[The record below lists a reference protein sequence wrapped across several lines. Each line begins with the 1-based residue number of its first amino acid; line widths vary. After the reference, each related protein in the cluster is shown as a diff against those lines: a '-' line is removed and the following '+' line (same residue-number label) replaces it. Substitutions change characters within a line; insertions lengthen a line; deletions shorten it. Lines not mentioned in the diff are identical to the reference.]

1 MGALGALGALEDG
14 GTEGTGGLPQDR
26 TSSSTDKLSLTLIY
40 WDLSKEGG
48 IKKRKRRQERCCQ
61 SLMNDAYST
70 SHLLE
75 FVREFRYLVSTF
87 LYEGIHGFHFG
98 EWNESQLQPTIQ
110 KLMKG
115 YNRYL
120 RPNFNGGPVEIGMSL
135 DIASIDAISE
145 INMDY
150 TATIFLRQRWRD
162 SRLIFP
168 GNESLSL
175 DGRLVSLLW
184 IPDTF
189 IPDSKRSFL
198 HDVTVDNRLIRIFS
212 NGTVLYALRITATI
226 ACNMDLTKYPMDR
239 QVCTLQLESWGY
251 NLQDVVFYWTRGNDS
266 VKGLDTLR
274 LAQYSVES
282 YHTTVSEA
290 VYETGSYPKLV
301 LHFSLRRNVLFFI
314 LETYVPSTLLVVL
327 SWVSF
332 WISQSSVP
340 ARTCIGVTTV
350 LTMTTLMMGARTSL
364 PNANC
369 FIKAIDV
376 YLGICFTF
384 IFGALLEYACAH
396 FCTMQHQTILD
407 VQRELLKEFEE
418 SNGNGTIQL
427 VTSTTPNKA
436 LSKETQPET
445 SEQSVQSVQ
454 SEGDEQTE
462 NKQGN
467 GCGLSSVKQASRR
480 AASMMS
486 VENPHNIDR
495 HSRTL
500 FPVAFLLVNILY
512 WLYYLFI

>member
-1 MGALGALGALEDG
+1 MSALLHTL
-14 GTEGTGGLPQDR
+14 
-26 TSSSTDKLSLTLIY
+26 LTLC
-40 WDLSKEGG
+40 LTFTQGG
-48 IKKRKRRQERCCQ
+48 CTYPG
-61 SLMNDAYST
+61 N
-70 SHLLE
+70 HW
-75 FVREFRYLVSTF
+75 
-87 LYEGIHGFHFG
+87 G
-98 EWNESQLQPTIQ
+98 EWSDSQLQPTIQ

-120 RPNFNGGPVEIGMSL
+120 RPNFNEGPVEIGMSL

-162 SRLIFP
+162 SRLVFP
-168 GNESLSL
+168 GNESVSV

-198 HDVTVDNRLIRIFS
+198 HDVTVENRLIRIFS

-266 VKGLDTLR
+266 VKGLDILR

-282 YHTTVSEA
+282 YYTSVSEA
-290 VYETGSYPKLV
+290 VYETGQYPKLV
-301 LHFSLRRNVLFFI
+301 LHFALRRNVLFFI
-314 LETYVPSTLLVVL
+314 LETYVPSILLVVL

-384 IFGALLEYACAH
+384 IFGALVEYACAH
-396 FCTMQHQTILD
+396 FYTMQNQTIEELH
-407 VQRELLKEFEE
+407 RELLRDFNE
-418 SNGNGTIQL
+418 SNGNGSIPIFR
-427 VTSTTPNKA
+427 S
-436 LSKETQPET
+436 TQPKHTVQMSSTAEEPL
-445 SEQSVQSVQ
+445 EQAADCDTRNHAGAREKLSDQ
-454 SEGDEQTE
+454 
-462 NKQGN
+462 
-467 GCGLSSVKQASRR
+467 GCGLSSVRSASRR
-480 AASMMS
+480 AAAAFT

-495 HSRTL
+495 HSRTA
-500 FPVAFLLVNILY
+500 FPMAFLCVNVLY
-512 WLYYLFI
+512 WLYYLFL

>member
-1 MGALGALGALEDG
+1 MLVQLL
-14 GTEGTGGLPQDR
+14 
-26 TSSSTDKLSLTLIY
+26 SLSLTFTL
-40 WDLSKEGG
+40 
-48 IKKRKRRQERCCQ
+48 CCCTFPNHPWGDW
-61 SLMNDAYST
+61 ND
-70 SHLLE
+70 
-75 FVREFRYLVSTF
+75 
-87 LYEGIHGFHFG
+87 
-98 EWNESQLQPTIQ
+98 SQLQPTIQ

-120 RPNFNGGPVEIGMSL
+120 RPNFNEGPVEIGMSL

-162 SRLIFP
+162 SRLVFP
-168 GNESLSL
+168 GNESVSV

-198 HDVTVDNRLIRIFS
+198 HDVTVENRLIRIFS

-266 VKGLDTLR
+266 VRGLDTLR

-282 YHTTVSEA
+282 YYTSVTQA
-290 VYETGSYPKLV
+290 VYETGRYPKLV
-301 LHFSLRRNVLFFI
+301 LHFALRRNVLFFI
-314 LETYVPSTLLVVL
+314 LETYVPSILLVVL

-396 FCTMQHQTILD
+396 FYTMQHQTLD
-407 VQRELLKEFEE
+407 QLQQELLRDFKE
-418 SNGNGTIQL
+418 SNGNGSIPV
-427 VTSTTPNKA
+427 VTST
-436 LSKETQPET
+436 QPKKPVEIGA
-445 SEQSVQSVQ
+445 SEQEPAEEPKPSEPANPPAPVENTPVQSF
-454 SEGDEQTE
+454 S
-462 NKQGN
+462 
-467 GCGLSSVKQASRR
+467 LASVKRASRHV
-480 AASMMS
+480 AKVFT

-495 HSRTL
+495 HARTV
-500 FPVAFLLVNILY
+500 FPTTFFFVNILY
-512 WLYYLFI
+512 WLYYLCL

>member
-1 MGALGALGALEDG
+1 MSFLLHI
-14 GTEGTGGLPQDR
+14 P
-26 TSSSTDKLSLTLIY
+26 LILY
-40 WDLSKEGG
+40 MTCAQGD
-48 IKKRKRRQERCCQ
+48 C
-61 SLMNDAYST
+61 AFP
-70 SHLLE
+70 SHNW
-75 FVREFRYLVSTF
+75 
-87 LYEGIHGFHFG
+87 G
-98 EWNESQLQPTIQ
+98 EWNDSQLLPTIQ

-120 RPNFNGGPVEIGMSL
+120 RPNFNAGPVEIGMSL

-162 SRLIFP
+162 SRLVFP
-168 GNESLSL
+168 GNESVSV

-198 HDVTVDNRLIRIFS
+198 HDVTVENRLIRIFS

-239 QVCTLQLESWGY
+239 QECTLQLESWGY

-266 VKGLDTLR
+266 VRGLDTLR

-282 YHTTVSEA
+282 YHTTVAEA
-290 VYETGSYPKLV
+290 VYETGHYPKLV
-301 LHFSLRRNVLFFI
+301 LHFALRRNVLFFI
-314 LETYVPSTLLVVL
+314 LETYVPSILLVVL

-384 IFGALLEYACAH
+384 IFGALLEYAYAH
-396 FCTMQHQTILD
+396 FYTMQHQTIEEIH
-407 VQRELLKEFEE
+407 RELLRELHE
-418 SNGNGTIQL
+418 SKGIGSFQIVSSSKPKQQPKVESTVPDEPTEQSPSQEVVMNGE
-427 VTSTTPNKA
+427 A
-436 LSKETQPET
+436 KETSKGQ
-445 SEQSVQSVQ
+445 
-454 SEGDEQTE
+454 
-462 NKQGN
+462 
-467 GCGLSSVKQASRR
+467 GCGLSTVKDTYRR
-480 AASMMS
+480 VADVFV

-495 HSRTL
+495 RARTV
-500 FPVAFLLVNILY
+500 FPTAFFFVNILY
-512 WLYYLFI
+512 WLYYLCL

>member
-1 MGALGALGALEDG
+1 MSVQ
-14 GTEGTGGLPQDR
+14 P
-26 TSSSTDKLSLTLIY
+26 LTLVV
-40 WDLSKEGG
+40 LFLTV
-48 IKKRKRRQERCCQ
+48 Q
-61 SLMNDAYST
+61 SGCMFPGQ
-70 SHLLE
+70 HW
-75 FVREFRYLVSTF
+75 
-87 LYEGIHGFHFG
+87 G
-98 EWNESQLQPTIQ
+98 EWNDSQLHPTIQ

-115 YNRYL
+115 YNKIPQTQL
-120 RPNFNGGPVEIGMSL
+120 NEGPVEIGMSL

-162 SRLIFP
+162 SRLVFP
-168 GNESLSL
+168 GNGNESVSV

-198 HDVTVDNRLIRIFS
+198 HDVTVENRLIRIFS

-274 LAQYSVES
+274 LAQYSIES
-282 YHTTVSEA
+282 YYTSVSEA
-290 VYETGSYPKLV
+290 VYETGNYPKLV
-301 LHFSLRRNVLFFI
+301 LHFALRRNVLFFI

-396 FCTMQHQTILD
+396 FCTMQHQTLEEL
-407 VQRELLKEFEE
+407 QRDLLRDFRE
-418 SNGNGTIQL
+418 SNGNGSILPARCIQ
-427 VTSTTPNKA
+427 PQ
-436 LSKETQPET
+436 QPVEIA
-445 SEQSVQSVQ
+445 SCAD
-454 SEGDEQTE
+454 EGDEREDGGRTRHPKAKSPDVASHQ
-462 NKQGN
+462 NR
-467 GCGLSSVKQASRR
+467 VKGQEVRR
-480 AASMMS
+480 FA
-486 VENPHNIDR
+486 
-495 HSRTL
+495 
-500 FPVAFLLVNILY
+500 
-512 WLYYLFI
+512 

>member
-1 MGALGALGALEDG
+1 MSSFALTTFDSLIMIFTHPLTFLALGLALSQSDCMFPG
-14 GTEGTGGLPQDR
+14 GNNWGD
-26 TSSSTDKLSLTLIY
+26 
-40 WDLSKEGG
+40 W
-48 IKKRKRRQERCCQ
+48 
-61 SLMNDAYST
+61 ND
-70 SHLLE
+70 
-75 FVREFRYLVSTF
+75 
-87 LYEGIHGFHFG
+87 
-98 EWNESQLQPTIQ
+98 SQLQPTIQ

-120 RPNFNGGPVEIGMSL
+120 RPNFNEGPVEIGMSL

-162 SRLIFP
+162 SRLVFP
-168 GNESLSL
+168 GNESVSV

-198 HDVTVDNRLIRIFS
+198 HDVTVENRLIRIFS

-274 LAQYSVES
+274 LAQYSVETFYTS
-282 YHTTVSEA
+282 VSQA
-290 VYETGSYPKLV
+290 VYETGLYPKLV
-301 LHFSLRRNVLFFI
+301 LHFALRRNVLFFI

-396 FCTMQHQTILD
+396 FCTMQHQTLGDIH
-407 VQRELLKEFEE
+407 RELLREFEDT
-418 SNGNGTIQL
+418 NGTGSMPMVSSSQPNTVQPDPADQL
-427 VTSTTPNKA
+427 VTSISEAEPTEK
-436 LSKETQPET
+436 TQGKSCCLT
-445 SEQSVQSVQ
+445 
-454 SEGDEQTE
+454 
-462 NKQGN
+462 
-467 GCGLSSVKQASRR
+467 SVKNASQR
-480 AASMMS
+480 AVSLFNI
-486 VENPHNIDR
+486 ENPHNIDR
-495 HSRTL
+495 HSRTV
-500 FPVAFLLVNILY
+500 FPIAFLVVNVLY

>member
-1 MGALGALGALEDG
+1 MIFTQPL
-14 GTEGTGGLPQDR
+14 TI
-26 TSSSTDKLSLTLIY
+26 LTLV
-40 WDLSKEGG
+40 LRLTHSVCMFPGG
-48 IKKRKRRQERCCQ
+48 NQWGDW
-61 SLMNDAYST
+61 ND
-70 SHLLE
+70 
-75 FVREFRYLVSTF
+75 
-87 LYEGIHGFHFG
+87 
-98 EWNESQLQPTIQ
+98 SQLQPTIQ

-120 RPNFNGGPVEIGMSL
+120 RPNFNEGPVEIGMSL

-162 SRLIFP
+162 SRLVFP
-168 GNESLSL
+168 GNESVSV

-251 NLQDVVFYWTRGNDS
+251 NLQDVVFTWTRGNDS

-274 LAQYSVES
+274 LAQYSVETYYTS
-282 YHTTVSEA
+282 VSQA
-290 VYETGSYPKLV
+290 VYETGQYPKLV
-301 LHFSLRRNVLFFI
+301 LHFALRRNVLFFI

-396 FCTMQHQTILD
+396 FCTMQHQTLGDIH
-407 VQRELLKEFEE
+407 RELLREFED
-418 SNGNGTIQL
+418 SNGNGSMPMVGSSQLHQIQREPTDQL
-427 VTSTTPNKA
+427 V
-436 LSKETQPET
+436 
-445 SEQSVQSVQ
+445 
-454 SEGDEQTE
+454 
-462 NKQGN
+462 
-467 GCGLSSVKQASRR
+467 SSVSEADPTEEKPRKCCCLTVMKNTSRR
-480 AASMMS
+480 AVSIFN

-495 HSRTL
+495 HSRIV
-500 FPVAFLLVNILY
+500 FPLAFLAVNVFY

>member
-1 MGALGALGALEDG
+1 EDKC
-14 GTEGTGGLPQDR
+14 TFIGLAVGCMF
-26 TSSSTDKLSLTLIY
+26 SSNH
-40 WDLSKEGG
+40 W
-48 IKKRKRRQERCCQ
+48 
-61 SLMNDAYST
+61 
-70 SHLLE
+70 
-75 FVREFRYLVSTF
+75 
-87 LYEGIHGFHFG
+87 G
-98 EWNESQLQPTIQ
+98 EWNDSQLQPTIQ

-120 RPNFNGGPVEIGMSL
+120 RPNFNGPVEIGMSL

-162 SRLIFP
+162 SRLVFP
-168 GNESLSL
+168 GNESVSV

-198 HDVTVDNRLIRIFS
+198 HDVTVENRLIRIFS

-226 ACNMDLTKYPMDR
+226 ACNMDLTKYPMDK

-251 NLQDVVFYWTRGNDS
+251 NIQDVVFYWTRGNDS

-282 YHTTVSEA
+282 YYTSVSEA
-290 VYETGSYPKLV
+290 VYETGQYPKLV

-314 LETYVPSTLLVVL
+314 LETYVPSILLVVL
-327 SWVSF
+327 SWISF

-396 FCTMQHQTILD
+396 FYTMQHQTIEDL
-407 VQRELLKEFEE
+407 QRFSE
-418 SNGNGTIQL
+418 SNGNGSIPI
-427 VTSTTPNKA
+427 VDSTA
-436 LSKETQPET
+436 DEAA
-445 SEQSVQSVQ
+445 EQSVDSDPKIHAGSKEKVQ
-454 SEGDEQTE
+454 SQ
-462 NKQGN
+462 
-467 GCGLSSVKQASRR
+467 GCGLSSVKKASRR
-480 AASMMS
+480 AASVFV

-495 HSRTL
+495 HARTV
-500 FPVAFLLVNILY
+500 FPTAFLFVNILY
-512 WLYYLFI
+512 WLYYLIV

>member
-1 MGALGALGALEDG
+1 ML
-14 GTEGTGGLPQDR
+14 R
-26 TSSSTDKLSLTLIY
+26 FSLT
-40 WDLSKEGG
+40 E
-48 IKKRKRRQERCCQ
+48 
-61 SLMNDAYST
+61 NVT
-70 SHLLE
+70 SQLLLGSVWPFFSFPTS
-75 FVREFRYLVSTF
+75 FVFQ
-87 LYEGIHGFHFG
+87 LYCISACMFPNHHWG
-98 EWNESQLQPTIQ
+98 EWNDSQLQPTIQ
-110 KLMKG
+110 RLMKG

-120 RPNFNGGPVEIGMSL
+120 RPNFNEGPVEIGMSL

-150 TATIFLRQRWRD
+150 TATIFLRQRWCD
-162 SRLIFP
+162 SRLVFP
-168 GNESLSL
+168 GNESVSV

-198 HDVTVDNRLIRIFS
+198 HDVTVENRLIRIFS

-251 NLQDVVFYWTRGNDS
+251 NVQDVVFYWTRGNDS

-282 YHTTVSEA
+282 YHTSVSEA
-290 VYETGSYPKLV
+290 VYETGQYPKLV
-301 LHFSLRRNVLFFI
+301 LHFALRRNVLFFI
-314 LETYVPSTLLVVL
+314 LETYVPSILLVVL
-327 SWVSF
+327 SWYILLYLTMLF
-332 WISQSSVP
+332 
-340 ARTCIGVTTV
+340 

-396 FCTMQHQTILD
+396 FYTMQHQTIEDL
-407 VQRELLKEFEE
+407 RRLNET
-418 SNGNGTIQL
+418 NGNGSIPI
-427 VTSTTPNKA
+427 VSSTQPNQSAEVGSTAEQSASSDAKNNA
-436 LSKETQPET
+436 GSKEKMTRQ
-445 SEQSVQSVQ
+445 
-454 SEGDEQTE
+454 
-462 NKQGN
+462 
-467 GCGLSSVKQASRR
+467 GCGLSSVKDISHR
-480 AASMMS
+480 AASLFI

-495 HSRTL
+495 HARTI
-500 FPVAFLLVNILY
+500 FPTAFLFVNILY
-512 WLYYLFI
+512 WLYYLFL

>member
-1 MGALGALGALEDG
+1 MSTHLQTLLILCWTFTQGAYAF
-14 GTEGTGGLPQDR
+14 
-26 TSSSTDKLSLTLIY
+26 TSPHWGD
-40 WDLSKEGG
+40 W
-48 IKKRKRRQERCCQ
+48 
-61 SLMNDAYST
+61 ND
-70 SHLLE
+70 
-75 FVREFRYLVSTF
+75 
-87 LYEGIHGFHFG
+87 
-98 EWNESQLQPTIQ
+98 SQLLPTIQ

-120 RPNFNGGPVEIGMSL
+120 RPNFNEGPVEIGMSL

-162 SRLIFP
+162 SRLVFP
-168 GNESLSL
+168 GNESVSV

-198 HDVTVDNRLIRIFS
+198 HDVTVENRLIRIFS

-274 LAQYSVES
+274 LAQYSVET
-282 YHTTVSEA
+282 YYTTVSEA
-290 VYETGSYPKLV
+290 VYETGQYPKLV
-301 LHFSLRRNVLFFI
+301 LHFALRRNVLFFI
-314 LETYVPSTLLVVL
+314 LETYVPSILLVVL

-396 FCTMQHQTILD
+396 FYTMQNHTIEDLY
-407 VQRELLKEFEE
+407 RELLKELNE
-418 SNGNGTIQL
+418 SNGNGSIPV
-427 VTSTTPNKA
+427 VTSTQPN
-436 LSKETQPET
+436 
-445 SEQSVQSVQ
+445 QSVEIASTAEEPAVQSVNTDTK
-454 SEGDEQTE
+454 SNEALKEKAPGR
-462 NKQGN
+462 
-467 GCGLSSVKQASRR
+467 GCTLSSVKSASRR
-480 AASMMS
+480 AASIFT

-495 HSRTL
+495 HARTV
-500 FPVAFLLVNILY
+500 FPTAFLFVNILY
-512 WLYYLFI
+512 WLYYLFL

>member
-1 MGALGALGALEDG
+1 MHF
-14 GTEGTGGLPQDR
+14 
-26 TSSSTDKLSLTLIY
+26 LTCILWHIF
-40 WDLSKEGG
+40 
-48 IKKRKRRQERCCQ
+48 
-61 SLMNDAYST
+61 
-70 SHLLE
+70 HLQPHFFFIPL
-75 FVREFRYLVSTF
+75 YNISACTF
-87 LYEGIHGFHFG
+87 PNHHWG
-98 EWNESQLQPTIQ
+98 EWNDSQLQPTIQ

-120 RPNFNGGPVEIGMSL
+120 RPNFNEGPVEIGMSL

-162 SRLIFP
+162 SRLVFP
-168 GNESLSL
+168 GNESVSV

-198 HDVTVDNRLIRIFS
+198 HDVTVENRLIRIFS

-266 VKGLDTLR
+266 VRGLDTLR

-282 YHTTVSEA
+282 YYTSVSEA
-290 VYETGSYPKLV
+290 VYETGQYPKLV
-301 LHFSLRRNVLFFI
+301 LHFALRRNVLFFI
-314 LETYVPSTLLVVL
+314 LETYVPSVLLVVL

-396 FCTMQHQTILD
+396 FYTMQHRTLED
-407 VQRELLKEFEE
+407 LHRDLLMELSET
-418 SNGNGTIQL
+418 NGNGLIPI
-427 VTSTTPNKA
+427 VNSTRPNQSEIGSTA
-436 LSKETQPET
+436 
-445 SEQSVQSVQ
+445 EQSVSNDSRNHAEAKEKMTGQ
-454 SEGDEQTE
+454 
-462 NKQGN
+462 
-467 GCGLSSVKQASRR
+467 GCGLSSVKDASRR
-480 AASMMS
+480 AAS
-486 VENPHNIDR
+486 VFIVKNPHNIDR
-495 HSRTL
+495 HARAV
-500 FPVAFLLVNILY
+500 FPTAFLFVNILY
-512 WLYYLFI
+512 WLYYLFL